1 MKLTLKQVADS
12 FEPLRRVSTEKMPIN
27 VAWEIQR
34 NFRLITPEFKAWDE
48 KRAGLI
54 KTKYGEEDK
63 EGNFFVLPK
72 NMTAFQAEMNIL
84 NEIEVDLDIHVIP
97 MSSFTANITPVDLS
111 ELEWMFDKK

>member
-34 NFRLITPEFKAWDE
+34 NTRLINPEFVAWDE

-63 EGNFFVLPK
+63 DGNFLVPPK
-72 NMTAFQAEMNIL
+72 NMIAFQAEMNIL
-84 NEIEVDLDIHVIP
+84 NEIEIELDIHVIP
-97 MSSFTANITPVDLS
+97 ISSFTANISPADLS